1 MVTSR
6 FSDTELNKQ
15 ITAQDLSTIINDVIK
30 KVFLPGLKTWTNP
43 GNTIVSLYQSSN
55 GNINTTII
63 HCLQGTAPST

>member
-15 ITAQDLSTIINDVIK
+15 ITAQDLPTIINDVIK
-30 KVFLPGLKTWTNP
+30 KVFLPGLKAWTNP
-43 GNTIVSLYQSSN
+43 GNTIVLLYQSSN
-55 GNINTTII
+55 GNISTTII